1 MKKQAAASKK
11 ARRTPQT
18 LPRGWSEKRVREVA
32 RYYDAQTDEE
42 SAAEYGAAMELQDW
56 TMMLV
61 PRDLVP
67 EIRRLI
73 ASRRG
78 A

>member
-1 MKKQAAASKK
+1 MKKQVPAAKK
-11 ARRTPQT
+11 GRRKRQL
-18 LPRGWSEKRVREVA
+18 LPRGWSEKRVQEVA
-32 RYYDAQTDEE
+32 RYYDTQTDEE
-42 SAAEYGAAMELQDW
+42 GAAEYEAAMKLEAM

-73 ASRRG
+73 ARRRG

>member
-1 MKKQAAASKK
+1 MKKQAGATKK
-11 ARRTPQT
+11 VKRRPQS
-18 LPRGWSEKRVREVA
+18 LPRGWSAKQVREVA
-32 RYYDAQTDEE
+32 SYYDTQTDEE
-42 SAAEYGAAMELQDW
+42 GAAEYEAAMKLEDL

-73 ASRRG
+73 ARRRG

>member
-1 MKKQAAASKK
+1 MKKQTTDSKK
-11 ARRTPQT
+11 ARRTPQK
-18 LPRGWSEKRVREVA
+18 LPHGWSEKRLRDVA
-32 RYYDAQTDEE
+32 TYYDTQTDQEG
-42 SAAEYGAAMELQDW
+42 AAEYEAAMDIQDL

-73 ASRRG
+73 AARRG